1 MVQEKRFKIK
11 MTKEALTN
19 FMLTSY
25 YSRFGGW
32 FSILLGAGGIV
43 MVIREIFFKEK
54 LNVPS
59 LAASAFIA
67 LICLVANPLMLVRQ
81 AKRAM
86 EINPVY
92 QQELEYVLVPEC
104 LQVTMGD
111 EHLDLAWDLIYKI
124 KMTKTMAAI
133 YTSKMN
139 AYVWPLSELGSERQA
154 ILSRVVQYT
163 QPYSPILSKNLKK
176 FRSRDMSE

>member
-1 MVQEKRFKIK
+1 MVQEKRFKVN

-32 FSILLGAGGIV
+32 FSILLGTGGIV
-43 MVIREIFFKEK
+43 MVVRELFFKEK

-59 LAASAFIA
+59 LVASAFIA
-67 LICLVANPLMLVRQ
+67 LLCLVVNPLMLCSQ
-81 AKRAM
+81 AKKAM
-86 EINPVY
+86 KTNPVY

-104 LQVTMGD
+104 LHVTMGD
-111 EHLDLAWDLIYKI
+111 EHLDLAWDLVYKI

-133 YTSKMN
+133 YTSKIN
-139 AYVWPLSELGSERQA
+139 AYVWPLSELGTDQQA
-154 ILSRVVQYT
+154 IMSRVVQYT
-163 QPYSPILSKNLKK
+163 QPYNPILSKNLKK